1 MYTCVVLYRVLQDLE
16 TDVYTCVV
24 LCRVLQDL
32 ETDVY
37 TCVVLYRVLQD
48 LETDMYTC
56 VVLYRV
62 LQDLETDVYTLTLRT
77 HARALAG
84 GAHLYEA
91 REGMGKLKN
100 RATRREGLLYWQNSG
115 NGRWAYYRE
124 TRLGVFWGLT
134 AS

>member
-1 MYTCVVLYRVLQDLE
+1 MTCTTRTHDKRLCRYTCTLYIHTYKRLCFVLYH
-16 TDVYTCVV
+16 
-24 LCRVLQDL
+24 
-32 ETDVY
+32 
-37 TCVVLYRVLQD
+37 VLQD

-124 TRLGVFWGLT
+124 TRLGVFGGLT